1 MNKSDIK
8 PLLAQAGLKIEW
20 GNKAGKPYK
29 ITASTG
35 ESVQIPVQSLNGLHT
50 SSKTPASVALRLL
63 DKLLMFHQ
71 HLQREDAIMQA
82 RLGIIEGVRYE

>member
-1 MNKSDIK
+1 MTKSDIK

-20 GNKAGKPYK
+20 GKAGKPHK

-50 SSKTPASVALRLL
+50 PSKSPASVALHLL